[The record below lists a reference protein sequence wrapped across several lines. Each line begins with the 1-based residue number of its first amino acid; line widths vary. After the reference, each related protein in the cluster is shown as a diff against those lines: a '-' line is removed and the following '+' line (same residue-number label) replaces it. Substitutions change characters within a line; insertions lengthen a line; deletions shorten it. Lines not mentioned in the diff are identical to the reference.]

1 MRYVSICSLK
11 SGLPLSTKAKD
22 IKEWIKVSKDEP
34 LHKKCRMI
42 KCYEIMN
49 DPPKKLLLMID
60 TDEPNAL
67 NLLAGDFGVDW
78 NIETYPLHELEE
90 SMEED
95 HSIIAG

>member
-1 MRYVSICSLK
+1 MKYLSICSLK
-11 SGLPLSTKAKD
+11 SGSPLSTKAED
-22 IKEWIKVSKDEP
+22 IKEWIRVSKDEP

-60 TDEPNAL
+60 TDEPNAMD
-67 NLLAGDFGVDW
+67 LLAGDFGGDW
-78 NIETYPLHELEE
+78 NLEIYPLHELEE
-90 SMEED
+90 LMDED